1 MLLDR
6 LEVLLNLNGRL
17 DKANEG
23 AKSIIAV
30 ELFFPANV
38 GIDENEKIHPS
49 LFLLASSLEHL
60 D

>member
-17 DKANEG
+17 DKANKG

-38 GIDENEKIHPS
+38 GIDEKEEIHPS